1 MFKIKIINADI
12 VKFCRIYEGPL
23 YLTNN
28 FMPICAKFWRLL
40 KKNSH
45 FSIQMCGSVYEKK
58 TPIDLIFISFSVY
71 F

>member
-40 KKNSH
+40 KK
-45 FSIQMCGSVYEKK
+45 I
-58 TPIDLIFISFSVY
+58 LIFQFKCVGVSMKRRLQ
-71 F
+71 